1 LCAAAG
7 RAASTALLLA
17 CGAAPGEIAP
27 MLAGRSAM
35 QSAITRSLVRPHES
49 AGSAT
54 PWRFWASQDL
64 PPEVVQDS
72 LRRMRVLALLFAATF
87 FMAAFFPSIVSAPA
101 RSILFAPGESR
112 WLPGVIAIAFGVAV
126 YVVTGVRGIPAPTLV
141 SIALIFEV
149 GGSYGIAFAEYQGF
163 ATGITTADGTLAGF
177 GLSWVGVWV
186 PLFTVV
192 VPTPPL
198 RAVVAAALAVTA
210 VPVAAATAI
219 ATGSMTV
226 AMTGEEFFFWL
237 VFPYALIVVVAFV
250 GSRVVYR
257 LGRAVREAQ
266 ELGSY
271 RLVELLGEGGM
282 GEVWRAEHR
291 MLARPAAIKLVRPEM
306 LGGAGEEGRR
316 LALSRF
322 EREAQATA
330 AMRSPHTVELYDFGV
345 TDDGSFYYVM
355 ELLDG
360 LDLERLVLDFGPQPV
375 ARVVHILGQVCQSL
389 AEAHEHGL
397 IHRDIKPANIYVC
410 RLGRDLDWVKVLDF
424 GLVKAS
430 GRDGRPSLDVTAGD
444 VIRGTPAFMA
454 PEQVTGEWPVDGRTD
469 LYAVGCVG
477 YWLLTGH
484 LVFEGRTPVDT
495 MMLHVE
501 APPVPPSRRVGVAVP
516 EALEATL
523 LRCLAKDPADRPPT
537 AEALA
542 AMLRDVSLA
551 EPWDD
556 DRARAWWDAHRPA
569 ARSPASSTVPVA
581 S

>member
-1 LCAAAG
+1 
-7 RAASTALLLA
+7 
-17 CGAAPGEIAP
+17 
-27 MLAGRSAM
+27 
-35 QSAITRSLVRPHES
+35 
-49 AGSAT
+49 
-54 PWRFWASQDL
+54 
-64 PPEVVQDS
+64 
-72 LRRMRVLALLFAATF
+72 MRVLALLFAATF
-87 FMAAFFPSIVSAPA
+87 FMAAFFPALVSAPA

-112 WLPGVIAIAFGVAV
+112 WLPGAISIAFGL
-126 YVVTGVRGIPAPTLV
+126 VVFVMASVRGIPSPTLV
-141 SIALIFEV
+141 TIALIFEV

-163 ATGITTADGTLAGF
+163 ATGLTTGDGTLAGF

-198 RAVVAAALAVTA
+198 RAAVAAALSVTA
-210 VPVAAATAI
+210 VPVAAATAT
-219 ATGSMTV
+219 ATGAMTV
-226 AMTGEEFFFWL
+226 PMTGEEFFFYL
-237 VFPYALIVVVAFV
+237 VFPYGLVVVVAFV
-250 GSRVVYR
+250 GAHVVYR

-282 GEVWRAEHR
+282 GEVWRAEHQ

-316 LALSRF
+316 QALSRF

-397 IHRDIKPANIYVC
+397 IHRDVKPANIYVC

-430 GRDGRPSLDVTAGD
+430 GREGRPSLDVTAGD

-477 YWLLTGH
+477 YWLLAGQ

-495 MMLHVE
+495 MMHHVE
-501 APPVPPSRRVGVAVP
+501 APPVPPSRRTGVTIP
-516 EALEATL
+516 DALEDAV
-523 LRCLAKDPADRPPT
+523 LRCLAKNPADRPPT
-537 AEALA
+537 ADALA
-542 AMLRDVSLA
+542 VMLRDVPLA

-569 ARSPASSTVPVA
+569 ARSPAGSTAPIT

>member
-1 LCAAAG
+1 
-7 RAASTALLLA
+7 
-17 CGAAPGEIAP
+17 
-27 MLAGRSAM
+27 MHSAV
-35 QSAITRSLVRPHES
+35 TKSLVRPHES
-49 AGSAT
+49 ARSST

-64 PPEVVQDS
+64 PPEVVEDA

-87 FMAAFFPSIVSAPA
+87 FMAAFFPALVSIPA
-101 RSILFAPGESR
+101 RSILFAPGEVR
-112 WLPGVIAIAFGVAV
+112 WLPGVLSIAFGLAV
-126 YVVTGVRGIPAPTLV
+126 FFLAGVRGIPASTLMA
-141 SIALIFEV
+141 IALIFEV

-163 ATGITTADGTLAGF
+163 ATGLTTADGTLAGF

-198 RAVVAAALAVTA
+198 RAVVGAALAVTA
-210 VPVAAATAI
+210 VPVAVAVAMT
-219 ATGSMTV
+219 TGAMTV
-226 AMTGEEFFFWL
+226 PMTGEEFFFYL
-237 VFPYALIVVVAFV
+237 VFPYGLVVVVAFV
-250 GSRVVYR
+250 GARVVYR

-271 RLVELLGEGGM
+271 RLVELLGQGGM

-306 LGGAGEEGRR
+306 LGGGGEEGRR

-330 AMRSPHTVELYDFGV
+330 AMRSPHTVELYDFGI
-345 TDDGSFYYVM
+345 TDDGAFYYVM

-360 LDLERLVLDFGPQPV
+360 LDLERLVLDCGPQPA
-375 ARVVHILGQVCQSL
+375 ARVVHILKQVCQSL

-424 GLVKAS
+424 GLVKTS
-430 GRDGRPSLDVTAGD
+430 GREGRTSLDVTAGD

-477 YWLLTGH
+477 YWLLTGQ

-495 MMLHVE
+495 MMHHVE
-501 APPVPPSRRVGVAVP
+501 AAPVPPSRRAGVAVP
-516 EALEATL
+516 EALEDIL
-523 LRCLAKDPADRPPT
+523 LRCLAKTPADRPPS
-537 AEALA
+537 ADALG
-542 AMLRDVSLA
+542 AMLREVPVA
-551 EPWDD
+551 EPWGVEE
-556 DRARAWWDAHRPA
+556 ARAWWDAHRAGTRTPGDA
-569 ARSPASSTVPVA
+569 AAPVP